1 MEFFETFFAGD
12 FLGKPVWAWTLFLAI
27 VVTVLAF
34 DLGVFHR
41 KAHVISFRES
51 MIQSSVYVVIALAV
65 GAFVWS
71 SYGAERGMN
80 WLTAYLVEYT
90 LALDNI
96 FVIAL
101 IFTYFAVPREFQ
113 HRVLF
118 WGILGVIVLRAI
130 MITLGAAIVTEF
142 HWVLYIFGAFLVLTG
157 VKMLWLVDHKPDI
170 ANNPV
175 LIFLKKHIRVT
186 DKLHGEK
193 FFVKMPDT
201 KTGRVVAHA
210 TPLFLA
216 LCVIEFA
223 DIIFAVD
230 SVPAVFLITTDPFIV
245 YTSNIFAILGLRSMY
260 FMLAAAVERFAYL
273 KYGLSLV
280 LVLIGVKIIWN
291 FGLSKELGWLPY
303 LEPQW
308 ALLATLGLIGGAIVY
323 SLYRT
328 RKLPH

>member
-51 MIQSSVYVVIALAV
+51 MIQSSVYVVIALAF

-71 SYGAERGMN
+71 SYGAESGMN

-157 VKMLWLVDHKPDI
+157 LKMLWLVDHKPDI

-245 YTSNIFAILGLRSMY
+245 YTSNIFAIMGLRAL
-260 FMLAAAVERFAYL
+260 FFTLAAMIDRFHYL
-273 KYGLSLV
+273 KYALALV
-280 LVLIGVKIIWN
+280 LVFIGSKIFVAQFTGKIPAE
-291 FGLSKELGWLPY
+291 LSLGV
-303 LEPQW
+303 
-308 ALLATLGLIGGAIVY
+308 T
-323 SLYRT
+323 
-328 RKLPH
+328 